1 LLVVVAAAD
10 QKLVVAGV
18 LVVLLPEL
26 DCPFLPALLTPLLL
40 VLAVLAVFIQHLI
53 TITEPSGTT
62 LFLVPLRQK
71 VVGMVGE
78 VAVGQKTV
86 VAVGQA
92 AAQEVF
98 LPKQVVQRL
107 IRHHKEMWVEIVLL
121 M

>member
-1 LLVVVAAAD
+1 
-10 QKLVVAGV
+10 
-18 LVVLLPEL
+18 
-26 DCPFLPALLTPLLL
+26 
-40 VLAVLAVFIQHLI
+40 
-53 TITEPSGTT
+53 
-62 LFLVPLRQK
+62 
-71 VVGMVGE
+71 VGE